1 MRFSGKLP
9 EVPITNLIGKP
20 MLFFGNLAMS
30 TVIVERQ
37 PQTIIAISRDRA
49 MASDQILIRGTQRLD
64 IVNHSVGDAGTR
76 GAIAMLV
83 GTA

>member
-1 MRFSGKLP
+1 
-9 EVPITNLIGKP
+9 
-20 MLFFGNLAMS
+20 
-30 TVIVERQ
+30 
-37 PQTIIAISRDRA
+37 